1 MLMQKLYTRTSSKG
15 YNLGRVCL
23 LVVATIRGIRNPV
36 SSLPSI
42 GGAIRGREGGY
53 VGKAVSY
60 SCGKVRN
67 AICLVEHH
75 VVDVERK
82 LYDVPRCENVFNAHV
97 ELIKFR
103 RYYSVAILGLF
114 RSCPFVPL
122 DQRDQSDT
130 LRAVCAECLTM
141 RLREKDKERDLTEPI
156 LLHKLETLI
165 CIKSI
170 LSRILYLCYS
180 SSRDS

>member
-15 YNLGRVCL
+15 HNLGHVCL

-53 VGKAVSY
+53 VGKA
-60 SCGKVRN
+60 
-67 AICLVEHH
+67 
-75 VVDVERK
+75 RK
-82 LYDVPRCENVFNAHV
+82 LHDVPRCENVFNAHV

-141 RLREKDKERDLTEPI
+141 RLREKDKERDLTGPI
-156 LLHKLETLI
+156 LSHKLEALI
-165 CIKSI
+165 CVKSI
-170 LSRILYLCYS
+170 LS
-180 SSRDS
+180 

>member
-15 YNLGRVCL
+15 HNLGHVCL

-53 VGKAVSY
+53 VGKA
-60 SCGKVRN
+60 
-67 AICLVEHH
+67 
-75 VVDVERK
+75 
-82 LYDVPRCENVFNAHV
+82 
-97 ELIKFR
+97 
-103 RYYSVAILGLF
+103 LGLF

-141 RLREKDKERDLTEPI
+141 RLREKDKERDLTGPI
-156 LLHKLETLI
+156 LSHKLEALI
-165 CIKSI
+165 CVKSI
-170 LSRILYLCYS
+170 LS
-180 SSRDS
+180 